1 MAEVTDV
8 VRTRIPARMDRLPW
22 SRWHW
27 LVVFSLGT
35 VWVLDGLEVT
45 IKGAVGA
52 QLRETIGFST
62 VQVAGSASIYIFG
75 AISGALFWGF
85 LTDKFGRKKL
95 FMATLAVYMVGVVAT
110 SFTGAFGLG
119 YEFQWFAVARFL
131 TGFGIGGEYA
141 AINSAIDELM
151 PARVRG
157 RIALAINGSYWLGA
171 LFAASLGYLYLTSL
185 PSGLGWRIAFGTGG
199 LLAFGILLLRMYV
212 PESPR
217 WLLTH
222 GRADEAERVTRE
234 IEEDVQEHV
243 DEPLSEPE
251 DEMTLRQ
258 RRSVGFVEIAKT
270 VFVVYPRRAVVG
282 FSLMGAQAFLY
293 NAIFFT
299 YGLMLTTFYDVSA
312 SSVGLYL
319 IPFAAGNFLGPLLL
333 GPLFDS
339 WGRRLM
345 IPGTFVLSG
354 LLTVLVGWL
363 FAAEV
368 LGVLLLTAGWVVIF
382 FFASAAAS
390 AGYLTVSET
399 FPMEIRAMV
408 IAFFYSVA
416 TAIGGILGP
425 IFFGNLIASET
436 RSRVLTG
443 YLIAAGVMIIAGL
456 VHRFLGIAAE
466 KRSLEGVA
474 APLSVEEAREQEKEG
489 QQAEGERKEPE
500 GAREPAAA
508 GARPSGGR
516 AAGPAPPTGPP
527 YRPYRGYSA
536 LPMVLGPV
544 GTDREIAGELEIL
557 VRALAEDGPATRSEL
572 QRRVRSRFWGPGRF
586 RQALRAGLAEGR
598 IVRSGRGRVEAAA
611 SELERYGTG
620 GR

>member
-1 MAEVTDV
+1 MASVTDT

-22 SRWHW
+22 ARWHW
-27 LVVFSLGT
+27 LIVMSLGT

-52 QLRETIGFST
+52 QLSESLGFST
-62 VQVAGSASIYIFG
+62 VQVAGSASVYIFG

-95 FMATLAVYMVGVVAT
+95 FMATLAVYMVGVLAT

-119 YEFQWFAVARFL
+119 HEYQWFAVARFI

-157 RIALAINGSYWLGA
+157 RVALAINGSYWLGA

-185 PSGLGWRIAFGTGG
+185 PSNLGWRIAFGTGAV
-199 LLAFGILLLRMYV
+199 LAVGILLLRLFV

-222 GRADEAERVTRE
+222 GRAEEAERVTRQ
-234 IEEDVQEHV
+234 IEADVEKHSSQPLPEPQE
-243 DEPLSEPE
+243 
-251 DEMTLRQ
+251 EMTLRQ
-258 RRSVGFVEIAKT
+258 RKPVGFVEIART
-270 VFVVYPRRAVVG
+270 VFRVYPRRTVVG

-299 YGLMLTTFYDVSA
+299 YGLMLTTFYGISPA
-312 SSVGLYL
+312 TVGLFL
-319 IPFAAGNFLGPLLL
+319 IPFAAGNFIGPLVL
-333 GPLFDS
+333 GPLFDN
-339 WGRRLM
+339 WGRRVM
-345 IPGTFVLSG
+345 IPGTFILSG

-363 FAAEV
+363 FSAELLPV
-368 LGVLLLTAGWVVIF
+368 MLLTAGWVVIF

-408 IAFFYSVA
+408 IAFFYAIA
-416 TAIGGILGP
+416 TAVGGILGP
-425 IFFGNLIASET
+425 IFFGKLIASET
-436 RSRVLTG
+436 RSHVLWG
-443 YLIAAGVMIIAGL
+443 YLIAAGVMIIAGV
-456 VHRFLGIAAE
+456 VHYFLGISAE
-466 KRSLEGVA
+466 KRSLEGIA
-474 APLSVEEAREQEKEG
+474 APLSVEEAQE
-489 QQAEGERKEPE
+489 QQAHGKA
-500 GAREPAAA
+500 GAAA
-508 GARPSGGR
+508 ATTGRRYRPS
-516 AAGPAPPTGPP
+516 
-527 YRPYRGYSA
+527 RGYSA
-536 LPMVLGPV
+536 LPMALSPEGP
-544 GTDREIAGELEIL
+544 DREIAGETEIL
-557 VRALAEDGPATRSEL
+557 VRALAEHGPATRSEL
-572 QRRVRSRFWGPGRF
+572 SRRVRSRFWGPGRF
-586 RQALRAGLAEGR
+586 RQALRAGIAEHR
-598 IVRSGRGRVEAAA
+598 IVHSGRGRFGAAA
-611 SELERYGTG
+611 SELERFGTG

>member
-1 MAEVTDV
+1 MATVENV
-8 VRTRIPARMDRLPW
+8 VRTKIPARMDRLPW

-27 LVVFSLGT
+27 LIVLSLGT

-45 IKGAVGA
+45 IKGAVGP
-52 QLRETIGFST
+52 QLTESLGFST
-62 VQVAGSASIYIFG
+62 VQVAGSASVYIFG

-85 LTDKFGRKKL
+85 LTDKYGRKKL
-95 FMATLAVYMVGVVAT
+95 FMITLGVYMVGVLAT
-110 SFTGAFGLG
+110 TFTGVAGLG
-119 YEFQWFAVARFL
+119 YEYLWFAVARFI

-171 LFAASLGYLYLTSL
+171 LFAAIGGYLLLSAL
-185 PSGLGWRIAFGTGG
+185 PSSLGWRIAFGLGAF
-199 LLAFGILLLRMYV
+199 LAIGILLLRLYV

-222 GRADEAERVTRE
+222 GRADEAERVVRD
-234 IEEDVQEHV
+234 IEDKVEENTG
-243 DEPLSEPE
+243 ERLSEPD
-251 DEMTLRQ
+251 DEIQLRQ
-258 RRSVGFVEIAKT
+258 RHAVGFIQIARA
-270 VFVVYPRRAVVG
+270 VFGVYPKRAVVG

-299 YGLMLTTFYDVSA
+299 YGLMLTTFFGIPS

-319 IPFAAGNFLGPLLL
+319 IPFAIGNFLGPLLL
-333 GPLFDS
+333 GPLFDT
-339 WGRRLM
+339 WGRRTM
-345 IPGTFVLSG
+345 IPGTFLLAG
-354 LLTVLVGWL
+354 LLTALTGWL
-363 FAAEV
+363 FTMDILTV
-368 LGVLLLTAGWVVIF
+368 TLLTACWVVIF

-408 IAFFYSVA
+408 IAFFYAIA

-436 RSRVLTG
+436 RSNVFIG
-443 YLIAAGVMIIAGL
+443 YLIGAGVMVLAGL

-466 KRSLEGVA
+466 QRSLENIA
-474 APLSVEEAREQEKEG
+474 APLSVEEARGSEDEQPD
-489 QQAEGERKEPE
+489 EGEPGRRD
-500 GAREPAAA
+500 GDQPA
-508 GARPSGGR
+508 GDARPYSSPGS
-516 AAGPAPPTGPP
+516 
-527 YRPYRGYSA
+527 YSA
-536 LPMVLGPV
+536 LPLAMGRSGV
-544 GTDREIAGELEIL
+544 DREIAGEVEIL
-557 VRALAEDGPATRSEL
+557 VRALAEAGPATRSEL
-572 QRRVRSRFWGPGRF
+572 NRRVRARFWGPGRF
-586 RQALRAGLAEGR
+586 GTALRAALAAHRIEREGR
-598 IVRSGRGRVEAAA
+598 SRYVATPAEQ
-611 SELERYGTG
+611 ERLGTG